1 MGRCSC
7 SVEGRRKMMLIPSK
21 MEKIMIT
28 VSLVA
33 LAFLFFHRRK
43 AKAKTHVPY
52 PPGPRGLPILG
63 SLPFLEPNLHVYFAS
78 LARTYGPVIR
88 LRLGSK
94 PCVVVSSPSAASEM
108 FKDQDVAFANHDVSA
123 AIRHCFRGSK
133 DVLWC
138 SYGPEWRMLRKISA
152 THVLN
157 AGSIEAMA
165 PVRFREVRRA
175 LRVVWERASAGEAIV
190 IRDMLFQTAMNTT
203 TTVLWGERVDD
214 DGKGEQFQKMIEGI
228 LDHMIVPNV
237 SDFFPFLA
245 PLDPQ
250 GVARRVKGIFRWV
263 DDYINDIVE
272 RRKKAIAAG
281 STNQLDMLQSVLHHM
296 MHKNDPQ
303 FAFFTLADLRNLLS
317 NIIGASTDSVTTTM
331 EWAMTE
337 LLHNPCVMEKVQQ
350 ELDAVVGRDLLV
362 KESDIPR
369 LCFLRAVMKETL
381 RLHPPVPLLVPHRP
395 SSDCTI
401 GGFAVPSGTAV
412 FVNAWAIQRD
422 PSYWEDA
429 EEFKPE
435 RFLKE
440 GKELCEYIGG
450 NNFSFL
456 PFGAGRRA
464 CAGIAY
470 AERMMMYS
478 LASLLHAFE
487 WRLPEGVKLE
497 LSDTFGFVLRKTQ
510 PLVALPVARLDKPE
524 LYA

>member
-1 MGRCSC
+1 
-7 SVEGRRKMMLIPSK
+7 
-21 MEKIMIT
+21 
-28 VSLVA
+28 
-33 LAFLFFHRRK
+33 
-43 AKAKTHVPY
+43 
-52 PPGPRGLPILG
+52 
-63 SLPFLEPNLHVYFAS
+63 
-78 LARTYGPVIR
+78 
-88 LRLGSK
+88 
-94 PCVVVSSPSAASEM
+94 
-108 FKDQDVAFANHDVSA
+108 
-123 AIRHCFRGSK
+123 
-133 DVLWC
+133 
-138 SYGPEWRMLRKISA
+138 
-152 THVLN
+152 
-157 AGSIEAMA
+157 
-165 PVRFREVRRA
+165 
-175 LRVVWERASAGEAIV
+175 
-190 IRDMLFQTAMNTT
+190 
-203 TTVLWGERVDD
+203 
-214 DGKGEQFQKMIEGI
+214 
-228 LDHMIVPNV
+228 
-237 SDFFPFLA
+237 
-245 PLDPQ
+245 
-250 GVARRVKGIFRWV
+250 
-263 DDYINDIVE
+263 
-272 RRKKAIAAG
+272 
-281 STNQLDMLQSVLHHM
+281 
-296 MHKNDPQ
+296 
-303 FAFFTLADLRNLLS
+303 
-317 NIIGASTDSVTTTM
+317 M

-401 GGFAVPSGTAV
+401 GGFAVPS
-412 FVNAWAIQRD
+412 
-422 PSYWEDA
+422 DA

-440 GKELCEYIGG
+440 GEGAVRIHRR
-450 NNFSFL
+450 NNFSFP

>member
-1 MGRCSC
+1 M
-7 SVEGRRKMMLIPSK
+7 
-21 MEKIMIT
+21 
-28 VSLVA
+28 
-33 LAFLFFHRRK
+33 
-43 AKAKTHVPY
+43 
-52 PPGPRGLPILG
+52 
-63 SLPFLEPNLHVYFAS
+63 PFLNEPLTKWDEPIFSKKEAHQLMLLS

-94 PCVVVSSPSAASEM
+94 PCGGQLPSAASEM
-108 FKDQDVAFANHDVSA
+108 FQDQDVAFANHDVSA

-165 PVRFREVRRA
+165 PVRFREGYAVPDGDEHNDDP
-175 LRVVWERASAGEAIV
+175 L
-190 IRDMLFQTAMNTT
+190 
-203 TTVLWGERVDD
+203 GERVDD
-214 DGKGEQFQKMIEGI
+214 DGRGAVQKDDRGI

-296 MHKNDPQ
+296 MHKNEPQ

-337 LLHNPCVMEKVQQ
+337 LLHNPCVMEKVRQ
-350 ELDAVVGRDLLV
+350 ELDLVVGRDLLV

-401 GGFAVPSGTAV
+401 GGFAVPSVLRSSSMRGQSNEIHLIGRTPRSSNRRG
-412 FVNAWAIQRD
+412 FSR
-422 PSYWEDA
+422 
-429 EEFKPE
+429 
-435 RFLKE
+435 R

-450 NNFSFL
+450 
-456 PFGAGRRA
+456 
-464 CAGIAY
+464 IT
-470 AERMMMYS
+470 
-478 LASLLHAFE
+478 LASRRSGREEGHA
-487 WRLPEGVKLE
+487 RGSP
-497 LSDTFGFVLRKTQ
+497 TRKG
-510 PLVALPVARLDKPE
+510 
-524 LYA
+524 